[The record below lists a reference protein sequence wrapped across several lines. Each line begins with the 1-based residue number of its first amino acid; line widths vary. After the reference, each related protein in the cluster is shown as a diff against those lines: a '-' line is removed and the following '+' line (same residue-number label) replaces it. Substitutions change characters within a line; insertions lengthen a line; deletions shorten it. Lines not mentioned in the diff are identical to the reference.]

1 MDLNHPS
8 QPADRPAQH
17 SGAGD
22 GSERATWLV
31 AGDFLLTINPVDGSE
46 IVPCPPGRRPPAPRR
61 TAATGAGQPEPGP
74 PLLDREEQRA
84 RLRSLLASG
93 RSVRLT
99 GPSGAG
105 RSALLAAVAE
115 DCATLAPDGVVRLS
129 GHRRT
134 PRDLLHELYAAVHQV
149 ANYRPGPT
157 ELSSA
162 LREVGAVVVLDD
174 VEFGGAALDELLN
187 ATPECAFLLAQR
199 PEAPAPGASSG
210 VADEPVAGIGPEAGR
225 RLLALAVA
233 RELTAAEAEWADEL
247 GRAGGGLPRH
257 FVQAGAVLRY
267 RALDGR
273 GPLPSVDALVTTLAA
288 SISDGARELLRIGL
302 ALGGELPDPAALPA
316 LTGDAEAATAH
327 TELDDCGLLTR
338 VGRRRRLE
346 PAATAAFE
354 GSELAAE
361 GAARTAALTRHYS
374 WWLAES
380 GTSADEVVAQADV
393 VLAALRAAQQASLHT
408 ETTELVRRTA
418 PLLAAGLR
426 WGAWE
431 RALRTGQEAA
441 RASGAVAQEAYFHH
455 ELGVLAICEG
465 QLARARVELEASTA
479 LRGVLSDAG
488 GAVAGRRALTLVDDL
503 TRAPAQPPAHTPPFG
518 AQAAVTQQP
527 PPEVNGDET
536 PVGLRAPEPPG
547 QTELTLT
554 IRGRSPEESGA
565 TLRRMFTRGNRRN
578 AVATGAGALLAA
590 VLGTVVALGLTSGDP
605 EDDTENVTRDD
616 PATSEEDAPTVE
628 ETEKEGPATEEEE
641 PTEDPTSDEPTTP
654 EPTEDPTTEQPPPPD
669 PTTEDPTPSESGGS
683 DDGAGGGQNGG
694 GGGGGGD
701 TDPPTESPD
710 PPTDDPEDP
719 PTDDPPT
726 EDPDPDP
733 PTEDPEDPPTEGDD
747 GGPDASPTA
756 GEPTPTATVT
766 SSHGASA
773 TVR

>member
-46 IVPCPPGRRPPAPRR
+46 IVPCPPGRRPLAPRR
-61 TAATGAGQPEPGP
+61 AAAASAGHAEPGP

-134 PRDLLHELYAAVHQV
+134 PRDLLHELYAAVHHV
-149 ANYRPGPT
+149 DNYRPGPT
-157 ELSSA
+157 ELTAA

-210 VADEPVAGIGPEAGR
+210 VADEPVAGIGAEAGR

-233 RELTAAEAEWADEL
+233 RELTAAEVEWADEL

-267 RALDGR
+267 RALDGT
-273 GPLPSVDALVTTLAA
+273 GPLPPVDALVTTLAA
-288 SISDGARELLRIGL
+288 SISEGARELLRIGL

-338 VGRRRRLE
+338 VGRRRRLA
-346 PAATAAFE
+346 PDATAAFE

-361 GAARTAALTRHYS
+361 GAARTAALTRHFS

-380 GTSADEVVAQADV
+380 GTPVDEVVAQADV

-408 ETTELVRRTA
+408 EVTELVRRTA

-441 RASGAVAQEAYFHH
+441 RATGAVAQEAYFHH

-503 TRAPAQPPAHTPPFG
+503 TRAPAPPPAHTPPFG

-527 PPEVNGDET
+527 PPEVNGPET

-547 QTELTLT
+547 ATELTLT

-605 EDDTENVTRDD
+605 DDDKENVTRDD
-616 PATSEEDAPTVE
+616 PATSEEDAPAVE
-628 ETEKEGPATEEEE
+628 ETEPEESATEEREE
-641 PTEDPTSDEPTTP
+641 PTEDPATEEETTP
-654 EPTEDPTTEQPPPPD
+654 EPTEDPTTEQPPAPD
-669 PTTEDPTPSESGGS
+669 PTTADPTPSESGGS
-683 DDGAGGGQNGG
+683 DDGADGGADG

-701 TDPPTESPD
+701 TDPPTED
-710 PPTDDPEDP
+710 P
-719 PTDDPPT
+719 DDPPT
-726 EDPDPDP
+726 EDPDPPTEDPDDPPTEDPDP

-747 GGPDASPTA
+747 GGPDASPSA
-756 GEPTPTATVT
+756 GEPSPTA
-766 SSHGASA
+766 SSSLGASA